1 MKPIFAKFIF
11 LILAIALD
19 GTECALAA
27 KQLYRYTDASGIPV
41 VNDRLPPEAIKNGYE
56 VLNGQGVV
64 VSEVPAQ
71 MTPEQVVE
79 SDEQAAKE
87 RAAREAK
94 ALQAQ
99 KDQLLLMRYS
109 SISDIEAARER
120 ALQSIRIRVSILR
133 SNIRSM
139 VQQVENYQAEAAN
152 IERAGGTVDGERID
166 AINSLRKRLA
176 STQRQLS
183 DRELEMQQVRADY
196 QVDIDRFQHL
206 LDQVELR
213 RKMSNPASAD
223 EAL

>member
-41 VNDRLPPEAIKNGYE
+41 INDRLPPEAIKNGYE